1 MLVEGSPSWGRLD
14 GGSVVL
20 DSGER
25 LDEATA
31 HFLAPVEPTKIIA
44 THLTYRSRVEEYAA
58 RTPPEPSYFMK
69 PPTTLNGHR
78 GQLRRPRGARF
89 LNYEGEVAVVIG
101 RAMHGVPEADVLGY
115 VAGYACANDVGL
127 HDFRHADRGSMLRVK
142 GQDGFC
148 PIGPE
153 LVPADQFDPTAF
165 EIRTYLNGEVA
176 QQGSAADLIWP
187 ISYLLADLCRL
198 ITLEPGD
205 VVLSGTPAHSRPME
219 PGDVVEVEVTGLGRL
234 SNTVVD
240 WDVDLSGPGDQL
252 QVSANTLH
260 VALAMPEDEAERAV
274 QEGVTRIMIE
284 IRRIDHVALRV
295 ANLDEAEHR
304 WAIQFGLTEVERVG
318 HHAFL
323 RCAYEPYSLELVGA
337 GAPGHDHTG
346 WELRRSC
353 TLDHAAA
360 QLDHHGVAYEH
371 HDGAL
376 HFADPDG
383 YGIELMPFREED
395 DRRPPVARST
405 ETLPGLHP
413 RKLGHVNV
421 LTTDLDRATS
431 FYTDV
436 LGMRISDRLLG
447 AGNWLSINSDHHS
460 MALVQHDFAH
470 FHHLAFEYVDWGELR
485 VLFDHLGQHG
495 RWLVWGPLRHAL
507 AQNLCGYVRIP
518 EEQLIV
524 ECYCDMEQL
533 EPDHQPRDW
542 DDTPHSSNVWGI
554 LPPRSYFRFDEEAV
568 RYERD
573 GLLAKGEQLPPL
585 THQEA

>member
-25 LDEATA
+25 LDEPTA

-101 RAMHGVPEADVLGY
+101 RAMHGVAEADALGH
-115 VAGYACANDVGL
+115 VAAYACANDVGL

-153 LVPADQFDPTAF
+153 LVPADQFDPTDF

-176 QQGSAADLIWP
+176 QQGSAGDLIWP
-187 ISYLLADLCRL
+187 ISYLLADLCRV

-234 SNTVVD
+234 ANTVVD

-260 VALAMPEDEAERAV
+260 VALAMPEDEAERAL
-274 QEGVTRIMIE
+274 QEGV
-284 IRRIDHVALRV
+284 A
-295 ANLDEAEHR
+295 
-304 WAIQFGLTEVERVG
+304 
-318 HHAFL
+318 
-323 RCAYEPYSLELVGA
+323 
-337 GAPGHDHTG
+337 
-346 WELRRSC
+346 
-353 TLDHAAA
+353 
-360 QLDHHGVAYEH
+360 
-371 HDGAL
+371 
-376 HFADPDG
+376 
-383 YGIELMPFREED
+383 
-395 DRRPPVARST
+395 RP
-405 ETLPGLHP
+405 
-413 RKLGHVNV
+413 
-421 LTTDLDRATS
+421 
-431 FYTDV
+431 
-436 LGMRISDRLLG
+436 
-447 AGNWLSINSDHHS
+447 
-460 MALVQHDFAH
+460 
-470 FHHLAFEYVDWGELR
+470 
-485 VLFDHLGQHG
+485 
-495 RWLVWGPLRHAL
+495 
-507 AQNLCGYVRIP
+507 
-518 EEQLIV
+518 
-524 ECYCDMEQL
+524 
-533 EPDHQPRDW
+533 
-542 DDTPHSSNVWGI
+542 
-554 LPPRSYFRFDEEAV
+554 
-568 RYERD
+568 
-573 GLLAKGEQLPPL
+573 
-585 THQEA
+585 